1 MGVPQRSLPMDPSS
15 LYGQG
20 IIQPKPGLSG
30 AGEPSPLVVAS
41 STFVAKAS
49 TLIYR
54 HRV

>member
-30 AGEPSPLVVAS
+30 AGAPFPLFLVS
-41 STFVAKAS
+41 SSCVAKLAL
-49 TLIYR
+49 TIKALL
-54 HRV
+54 